1 MSIPVPASQPG
12 HRAYE
17 DSVRLD
23 TGEIVT
29 GLRDILGAQLVAY
42 LGRVSN
48 TRSVREW
55 ADGSR
60 APGADV
66 VQRLRSSYYV
76 AGILSEQESAKVIQ
90 AWFQGMNPELGDK
103 SPAAL
108 LRAER
113 LDVIGPDVV
122 AAARSF
128 IAHG

>member
-55 ADGSR
+55 AEGSR

-66 VQRLRSSYYV
+66 VQRLRTSYYV
-76 AGILSEQESAKVIQ
+76 AGILSEREGAKVIQ

-108 LRAER
+108 LRAEP

>member
-1 MSIPVPASQPG
+1 
-12 HRAYE
+12 YE

-23 TGEIVT
+23 TGGIVT
-29 GLRDILGAQLVAY
+29 GLRELLGAQLVAY

-60 APGADV
+60 VPGADV
-66 VQRLRSSYYV
+66 VQRLRTSFYV
-76 AGILSEQESAKVIQ
+76 AGILSERERATIVQ

-103 SPAAL
+103 SPVAL
-108 LRAER
+108 LRGEP
-113 LDVIGPDVV
+113 LVVVGPIVV

>member
-23 TGEIVT
+23 TGGIVT
-29 GLRDILGAQLVAY
+29 GLREILGAQLVAY

-66 VQRLRSSYYV
+66 VQRLRTSYYV
-76 AGILSEQESAKVIQ
+76 AGILIERESAKTVQ
-90 AWFQGMNPELGDK
+90 AWFQSMNPELDDR

-108 LRAER
+108 LRTEP
-113 LDVIGPDVV
+113 LDVTGPKVI

-128 IAHG
+128 AARE

>member
-1 MSIPVPASQPG
+1 MSTSASASPSG

-17 DSVRLD
+17 ASVRLD
-23 TGEIVT
+23 TGGVVT
-29 GLRDILGAQLVAY
+29 GLREILGAQLVAY

-66 VQRLRSSYYV
+66 VQRLRTSYYV
-76 AGILSEQESAKVIQ
+76 AGILIERESVKVVQ
-90 AWFQGMNPELGDK
+90 AWFQGMNPELGDQ

-108 LRAER
+108 LRVER
-113 LDVIGPDVV
+113 LDEVGPRVI

-128 IAHG
+128 AAHG

>member
-23 TGEIVT
+23 TRGIVT
-29 GLRDILGAQLVAY
+29 GLREILGAQLVAY
-42 LGRVSN
+42 LGRVLN

-55 ADGSR
+55 AEGSR

-66 VQRLRSSYYV
+66 VRRLRMAYYV
-76 AGILSEQESAKVIQ
+76 AGILIERESPKTVQ

-108 LRAER
+108 LRAEP
-113 LDVIGPDVV
+113 LDAIGPSVV

-128 IAHG
+128 IAQG

>member
-1 MSIPVPASQPG
+1 MSIRAPASQPG

-23 TGEIVT
+23 TGGIVT
-29 GLRDILGAQLVAY
+29 GLREILGVQLVAY

-66 VQRLRSSYYV
+66 VQRLRTSYYV
-76 AGILSEQESAKVIQ
+76 AGILIERESAKTIQ
-90 AWFQGMNPELGDK
+90 AWFQGMNPELGDQ

-108 LRAER
+108 LRVEP
-113 LDVIGPDVV
+113 LDEIGPKVV
-122 AAARSF
+122 LAARSF
-128 IAHG
+128 AAYG

>member
-23 TGEIVT
+23 IGGIVT
-29 GLRDILGAQLVAY
+29 GLREILGAQLVAC

-55 ADGSR
+55 AEGSR

-66 VQRLRSSYYV
+66 VQRLRTSYYV
-76 AGILSEQESAKVIQ
+76 AGILSERESGTVIQ

>member
-1 MSIPVPASQPG
+1 MSIPVSAAQPG
-12 HRAYE
+12 YRAYE

-23 TGEIVT
+23 TGGIVT
-29 GLRDILGAQLVAY
+29 GLRELLGAQLVAY

-66 VQRLRSSYYV
+66 VQRLRTSFYV
-76 AGILSEQESAKVIQ
+76 AGILSERESATIVQ

-108 LRAER
+108 LRGEP
-113 LDVIGPDVV
+113 LVVVGPVVV

>member
-1 MSIPVPASQPG
+1 M
-12 HRAYE
+12 
-17 DSVRLD
+17 RLD
-23 TGEIVT
+23 TGGIVT

-66 VQRLRSSYYV
+66 VQRLRTAYYV
-76 AGILSEQESAKVIQ
+76 AGILSERETATTVQ
-90 AWFQGMNPELGDK
+90 AWFQGMNPEFGDQ

-108 LRAER
+108 LRSER
-113 LDVIGPDVV
+113 LDVTGPKIV

-128 IAHG
+128 ASHG

>member
-12 HRAYE
+12 HRAYA

-23 TGEIVT
+23 TGGIVT
-29 GLRDILGAQLVAY
+29 GLREILGARLVAY

-55 ADGSR
+55 AEGSR

-66 VQRLRSSYYV
+66 VQRLRTSYYV
-76 AGILSEQESAKVIQ
+76 AGILIECESAKTIQ
-90 AWFQGMNPELGDK
+90 AWFQGMNPELDDQ

-108 LRAER
+108 LRGGP
-113 LDVIGPDVV
+113 LDEIGPKVIS
-122 AAARSF
+122 AARSF
-128 IAHG
+128 AAHG